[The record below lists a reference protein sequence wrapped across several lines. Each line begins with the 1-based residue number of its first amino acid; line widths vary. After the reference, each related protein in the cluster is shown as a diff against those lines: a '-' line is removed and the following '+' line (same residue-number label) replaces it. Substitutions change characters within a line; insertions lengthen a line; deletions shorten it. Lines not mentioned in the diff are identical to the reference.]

1 MDCTPAETGAIGVGM
16 DGGEISRRECTG
28 AWAERMRQHLATP
41 HLLPLRP
48 GTALEDIALNARPAM
63 DEARGY
69 LAEITQDEEGLR
81 SSTVLIV
88 EGTPLLPFLMARRG
102 AQVTVSTRSTRYA
115 TFLREYAKKQR
126 AETSV
131 TVLKGPFEVAAP
143 GGPFDL
149 VLGSAALYTPMV
161 EATLEGLL
169 GLAKHELH
177 LFWPESAPPQIRFLA
192 AQWPDVHGAPY
203 VDPPYAASLARV
215 LQSLGHGFAI
225 SYTEVAEPAIY
236 PTIGDAVADCAARMG
251 GVDSR
256 GESHLRR
263 ALRTA
268 LTMYPEGLR
277 FRGTYRRAHIVIEAP
292 G

>member
-1 MDCTPAETGAIGVGM
+1 MNGDETART
-16 DGGEISRRECTG
+16 DCTG
-28 AWAERMRQHLATP
+28 AWAERMRRHLATP

-63 DEARGY
+63 DEARDY
-69 LAEITQDEEGLR
+69 LAEITPDEAGLR
-81 SSTVLIV
+81 GSTVLIV

-115 TFLREYAKKQR
+115 VFLREYAKKQR
-126 AETSV
+126 AEASV
-131 TVLKGPFEVAAP
+131 AVLKGPFEVAAP
-143 GGPFDL
+143 AGPYDM
-149 VLGSAALYTPMV
+149 VLGSAALYTQMV
-161 EATLEGLL
+161 EATIEGLV
-169 GLAKHELH
+169 GLARGELH

-192 AQWPDVHGAPY
+192 AQWPAVYGAPY
-203 VDPPYAASLARV
+203 VDPPYAASLTRI
-215 LQSLGHGFAI
+215 LQSLGYGFST
-225 SYTEVAEPAIY
+225 SYTEVSEPALY

-277 FRGTYRRAHIVIEAP
+277 FRGTYRRAHVVIDAP
-292 G
+292 R

>member
-1 MDCTPAETGAIGVGM
+1 MGIHMNKDGAMGKDCAA
-16 DGGEISRRECTG
+16 
-28 AWAERMRQHLATP
+28 AWAERMRRHLATP

-63 DEARGY
+63 DEARDY
-69 LAEITQDEEGLR
+69 LAEIALDEAGLR
-81 SSTVLIV
+81 GSTVLIV

-115 TFLREYAKKQR
+115 AFLREYAKKQR
-126 AETSV
+126 AEASV
-131 TVLKGPFEVAAP
+131 TVLKGPFDVAAP
-143 GGPFDL
+143 AGPFDL

-169 GLAKHELH
+169 GMAKGELH

-215 LQSLGHGFAI
+215 LQSLGYRFTIA
-225 SYTEVAEPAIY
+225 YTDVGEPAIY

-277 FRGTYRRAHIVIEAP
+277 FRGTYRRAHIVIDAP